1 MRHAHAMMPVWKPED
16 GFQDP
21 VISLLRALGIE
32 HRLPNLHTN
41 HLYLLSH
48 LNGLHQCFKR
58 EVPKMMMDMFISL
71 IMVTEL

>member
-1 MRHAHAMMPVWKPED
+1 MPVWKPED

-21 VISLLRALGIE
+21 GISFPRALGIE
-32 HRLPNLHTN
+32 RRLPSLHTN
-41 HLYLLSH
+41 HLYLLSR

-58 EVPKMMMDMFISL
+58 EVPKMMMDVLISL